1 MRVAK
6 LAFRIEN
13 LLTIKPVTEDL
24 HLNNFN
30 TFLNEQ

>member
-13 LLTIKPVTEDL
+13 LLTIKPVTEDF
-24 HLNNFN
+24 HLIHFYI
-30 TFLNEQ
+30 FLN